1 MGTLLARRKH
11 NSPILDIGVQR
22 ITCPNIKPAAK
33 RAWKNNLSLSGYLG
47 LHGKTTLPLPRLFL
61 PTYGLNGDG
70 IDRNIAFSRGPFLSR
85 ATFFSVIRQT
95 LLEIRFLDRG

>member
-33 RAWKNNLSLSGYLG
+33 RAWKNHLSLGGNLG
-47 LHGKTTLPLPRLFL
+47 LHGKTILPLFSLVSAIS
-61 PTYGLNGDG
+61 PTGSWLERAGD
-70 IDRNIAFSRGPFLSR
+70 
-85 ATFFSVIRQT
+85 
-95 LLEIRFLDRG
+95 